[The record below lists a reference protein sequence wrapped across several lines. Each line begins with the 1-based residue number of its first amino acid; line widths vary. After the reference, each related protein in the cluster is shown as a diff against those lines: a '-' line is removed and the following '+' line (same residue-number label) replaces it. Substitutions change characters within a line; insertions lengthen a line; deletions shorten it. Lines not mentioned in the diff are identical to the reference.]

1 MEAATLFSAQGRTA
15 LVTGGATGI
24 GRHAAEALVRGGAR
38 VILAS
43 RKRAACERTAAELS
57 AFGQCEALE
66 GDLSTE
72 EGVRGLAEAVRQR
85 CDRLD
90 ILVNNAG
97 ATWGAPF
104 AAFPWQGW
112 TKVLATNVTGLFALT
127 RDLAPLLAASATP
140 DMPSRV
146 VNIGSSAGIQPYG
159 GDAYSYAVSKA
170 GVHHL
175 TRILAN
181 ELGPRGITVN
191 AIAPGPFET
200 RMTAFALA
208 SEGGRAHAASMLP
221 LRRIGRPQDIAAA
234 VLFLCGEGG
243 GFVTGAIIPV
253 DGGLSACAPPPLLAE
268 GHPPE

>member
-1 MEAATLFSAQGRTA
+1 
-15 LVTGGATGI
+15 
-24 GRHAAEALVRGGAR
+24 
-38 VILAS
+38 
-43 RKRAACERTAAELS
+43 
-57 AFGQCEALE
+57 
-66 GDLSTE
+66 
-72 EGVRGLAEAVRQR
+72 
-85 CDRLD
+85 
-90 ILVNNAG
+90 
-97 ATWGAPF
+97 APF
-104 AAFPWQGW
+104 ETFPWQGW

-208 SEGGRAHAASMLP
+208 SEEGRRHAASMLP

-234 VLFLCGEGG
+234 VL
-243 GFVTGAIIPV
+243 
-253 DGGLSACAPPPLLAE
+253 
-268 GHPPE
+268 